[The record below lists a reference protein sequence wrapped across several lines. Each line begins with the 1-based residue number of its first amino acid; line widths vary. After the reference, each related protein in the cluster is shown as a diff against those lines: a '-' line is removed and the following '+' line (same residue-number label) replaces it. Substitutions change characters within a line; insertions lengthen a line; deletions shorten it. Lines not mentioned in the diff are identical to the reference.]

1 MMCISQNISMSL
13 SSAWFARPLHVVAGM
28 CRDTGE
34 AMVIDVLHGFLIVRE
49 QGMGDEADAWR
60 VDTCCHL
67 HQAMHMASVLGNGTR
82 GAGDGDRDRG
92 RAGEGEGEGE
102 GSEGGENTG
111 GDSKHESEHRVTP
124 PEMYI
129 YDIDRCEL

>member
-1 MMCISQNISMSL
+1 MICISQYTSISLYST
-13 SSAWFARPLHVVAGM
+13 WFARTLHLVAGM
-28 CRDTGE
+28 CRDAGE
-34 AMVIDVLHGFLIVRE
+34 AMVVVVLHVFLIVHE
-49 QGMGDEADAWR
+49 QGMGDETDAWR

-92 RAGEGEGEGE
+92 RAGEGGGRAA
-102 GSEGGENTG
+102 GGGENTG
-111 GDSKHESEHRVTP
+111 GDSEHDAEHRVTP

-129 YDIDRCEL
+129 LCRSL